1 MNGSSTTRFAAWI
14 PSRFHPDNFT
24 LFLIALSALGVAL
37 VLAREAVWGVTL
49 DADSFRYIVGA
60 QNLLA
65 EGCYCTVNGEPYF
78 TAPPLYPL
86 LLAAASLGV
95 FDPLDV
101 AGPLNAAIFGLTIF
115 VLGHWLRQRLHSRFP
130 AVWACFVL
138 ALSLPLVERASWAIS
153 DPAFIL
159 LTTLALIQ
167 TDRFLGEGRTSS
179 LVFAALF
186 TALAWQTRYI
196 GVAAPMLIGLLLLFR
211 PDAPL
216 LLRARHIAVFSAI
229 AAAPMGLWML
239 RTYLFTG
246 KLSTNQSPV
255 DYPLS
260 QALGDTVSGLR
271 TMAGFDLSLF
281 RLPSLEFLPAG
292 AVAFALAALA
302 AALIL
307 AVRGSIQDR
316 RNGQTRF
323 SWRPAVIFG
332 GFAPVYL
339 PLLVWASVQGY
350 THYGI
355 SPRYVA
361 PLYIPLLT
369 AAAFALDRFLLHERE
384 RQLLGS
390 VGSGPILGRWSGS
403 LPAIMVMAVLS
414 LWPAGQ
420 VVTHAYEISR
430 ANAPGA
436 IGGFGRQPWAG
447 SSETMRY
454 IRENPL
460 SGRVYSNIVPQIYF
474 YNEGTAIYGFM
485 PRNRPGGYLIAKTNL
500 TAAAPLETR
509 LESATGIPFAFGPPG
524 TALLEAWLD
533 TAPDGTWVV
542 WFNNWLHNDYFDYG
556 VPHMRGTPGL
566 EPVASLSDGVIF
578 KVNRDYLPLS
588 NPYLSAYESI
598 VSGDAGEPQYR
609 SAFDI
614 YLDGTAL
621 TYVRRPCVT
630 QDMEAG
636 FFLHLIPSDMTDLPS
651 ERVRYGFDNLDFG
664 FADYGVVMEET
675 CLAVVTLP
683 GYDIDRIRTGQYV
696 PGEGRTWEAVI
707 GGGGP

>member
-37 VLAREAVWGVTL
+37 VLAREAVWGVML
-49 DADSFRYIVGA
+49 QGDSVRYIAGA
-60 QNLLA
+60 QKLLA
-65 EGCYCTVNGEPYF
+65 EGCYCTIGGTPYF
-78 TAPPLYPL
+78 SVPPFYSLV
-86 LLAAASLGV
+86 LAAASLGV

-101 AGPLNAAIFGLTIF
+101 AGPLNAAIFGVTIF

-130 AVWACFVL
+130 AVWACFAL
-138 ALSLPLVERASWAIS
+138 ALSLPLVNVASWAMS
-153 DPAFIL
+153 DPAFML
-159 LTTLALIQ
+159 LTTLALIR
-167 TDRFLGEGRTSS
+167 TDRFLAEGRSSS

-196 GVAAPMLIGLLLLFR
+196 GVAVPMLIGLLLLFR
-211 PDAPL
+211 PGAPL
-216 LLRARHIAVFSAI
+216 LPRARHIAVFSVI

-246 KLSTNQSPV
+246 RLTVNYSPV

-260 QALGDTVSGLR
+260 QALNDTVSSLR
-271 TMAGFDLSLF
+271 TWVDFDLSLF

-302 AALIL
+302 AAVIL
-307 AVRGSIQDR
+307 AVRGSIRDR
-316 RNGQTRF
+316 RNDQRRF
-323 SWRPAVIFG
+323 SWRPAIIFG
-332 GFAPVYL
+332 GFALVYL
-339 PLLVWASVQGY
+339 SLLVWASVQGY
-350 THYGI
+350 THHGI
-355 SPRYVA
+355 YPKYVA

-384 RQLLGS
+384 RRLLDSGGS
-390 VGSGPILGRWSGS
+390 VPIVGRWSGS
-403 LPAIMVMAVLS
+403 LSAIVVMAVLS

-420 VVTHAYEISR
+420 VVPHAYEISR
-430 ANAPGA
+430 VNAPDATDGY
-436 IGGFGRQPWAG
+436 GRQPWAG

-460 SGRVYSNIVPQIYF
+460 SGRVYGNRVSLIYF
-474 YNEGTAIYGFM
+474 HNEGTAIYGYM
-485 PRNRPGGYLIAKTNL
+485 PRNRPGGYHVAKEVRSAT
-500 TAAAPLETR
+500 APLETW
-509 LESATGIPFAFGPPG
+509 LEPATGMPFAFGPPG

-533 TAPDGTWVV
+533 TAPDGAWIV
-542 WFNNWLHNDYFDYG
+542 WFNKWNSDYDYG
-556 VPHMRGTPGL
+556 TPHMRIIPGL
-566 EPVASLSDGVIF
+566 EPVANLSDGAVF
-578 KVNRDYLPLS
+578 KVNRDYLPRS

-598 VSGDAGEPQYR
+598 VSGVAGEPFVR

-621 TYVRRPCVT
+621 TYVKRPCVE
-630 QDMEAG
+630 QDMEAR
-636 FFLHLIPSDMTDLPS
+636 FFLHLVPSDMTDLPS

-664 FADYGVVMEET
+664 FGDYGAVMEET
-675 CLAVVTLP
+675 CLAMVTLP

-696 PGEGRTWEAVI
+696 PGEGRVWEAVI
-707 GGGGP
+707 DGGG

>member
-37 VLAREAVWGVTL
+37 VLAREVVWGVML
-49 DADSFRYIVGA
+49 NQDSFWYVSTAR
-60 QNLLA
+60 NLLA
-65 EGCYCTVNGEPYF
+65 EGCYCTINGEPYF
-78 TAPPLYPL
+78 TFPPIYSL

-101 AGPLNAAIFGLTIF
+101 AGPLNAAIFGLTVF

-130 AVWACFVL
+130 AVWACFAL
-138 ALSLPLVERASWAIS
+138 ALSLPLVERASWALS
-153 DPAFIL
+153 DSAFIL

-167 TDRFLGEGRTSS
+167 TDRFLAEGRNSS

-186 TALAWQTRYI
+186 TALAWQTRYV

-211 PDAPL
+211 PGAPL
-216 LLRARHIAVFSAI
+216 LPRARHIAVFSVI
-229 AAAPMGLWML
+229 AAAPMGLWTL
-239 RTYLFTG
+239 RTYSLTG
-246 KLSTNQSPV
+246 RLSTNQTPV

-260 QALGDTVSGLR
+260 QALSDTVSSLR
-271 TMAGFDLSLF
+271 TWVDFDLSLF

-302 AALIL
+302 AAVIL
-307 AVRGSIQDR
+307 AVRGSIRDQG
-316 RNGQTRF
+316 NGQTLF

-339 PLLVWASVQGY
+339 SLLIWTSVQGY
-350 THYGI
+350 THHGI
-355 SPRYVA
+355 FPRFVA
-361 PLYIPLLT
+361 PLYIPLL
-369 AAAFALDRFLLHERE
+369 AVAAFALDRFLLHERE
-384 RQLLGS
+384 RPLSGS
-390 VGSGPILGRWSGS
+390 VGSVPIVGRWSAGGGRS

-420 VVTHAYEISR
+420 VVPHAYEISR
-430 ANAPGA
+430 ANAPDAATGS
-436 IGGFGRQPWAG
+436 FWRQPWAG

-460 SGRVYSNIVPQIYF
+460 SGRIYSNGVILIYF
-474 YNEGTAIYGFM
+474 HNEGTAIYGFM
-485 PRNRPGGYLIAKTNL
+485 PRNRRGGYRITKKSLPG
-500 TAAAPLETR
+500 AAP
-509 LESATGIPFAFGPPG
+509 
-524 TALLEAWLD
+524 LEAWLD
-533 TAPDGTWVV
+533 TAPDGAWVV
-542 WFNNWLHNDYFDYG
+542 WFKKSNRRLYDYS
-556 VPHMRGTPGL
+556 VPHMRVTPGL
-566 EPVASLSDGVIF
+566 EPVADLSDGAVF
-578 KVNRDYLPLS
+578 KVNRDYLPRS

-621 TYVRRPCVT
+621 TYVKRPCVK
-630 QDMEAG
+630 QDMEAE
-636 FFLHLIPSDMTDLPS
+636 FFLHLVPSDMTDLPS
-651 ERVRYGFDNLDFG
+651 ERVRHGFDNLDFG
-664 FADYGVVMEET
+664 FADYGMVMEET

-696 PGEGRTWEAVI
+696 PGEGRIWEAVI
-707 GGGGP
+707 DGGLNRNP

>member
-1 MNGSSTTRFAAWI
+1 MNGSFETRFASWI

-37 VLAREAVWGVTL
+37 VLAREVVWGVIL
-49 DADSFRYIVGA
+49 DADSFRYIAGA
-60 QNLLA
+60 RNLLA
-65 EGCYCTVNGEPYF
+65 EGCHCAANGKPYF
-78 TAPPLYPL
+78 SVPPFYPL

-130 AVWACFVL
+130 AVWACFAL
-138 ALSLPLVERASWAIS
+138 ALSLPLVERASWAMS

-167 TDRFLGEGRTSS
+167 TDRFLAEGRTSS

-196 GVAAPMLIGLLLLFR
+196 GVAVPMLIGLLLLFR
-211 PDAPL
+211 PGAPL

-260 QALGDTVSGLR
+260 QALGDTVSSLR
-271 TMAGFDLSLF
+271 TWVDFNLSLF

-302 AALIL
+302 AAVIL

-316 RNGQTRF
+316 RNGQPRF

-384 RQLLGS
+384 RPLLGS
-390 VGSGPILGRWSGS
+390 VGSVPILGRWSGS

-420 VVTHAYEISR
+420 VAPHAYEISR
-430 ANAPGA
+430 ANAPDA
-436 IGGFGRQPWAG
+436 TGGYGRQPWAG
-447 SSETMRY
+447 SETLRY

-460 SGRVYSNIVPQIYF
+460 SGRVYSNIVAPIYF
-474 YNEGTAIYGFM
+474 HNEGTAIYVYM
-485 PRNRPGGYLIAKTNL
+485 PRNRPGGYRITKTNL
-500 TAAAPLETR
+500 TGAAP
-509 LESATGIPFAFGPPG
+509 
-524 TALLEAWLD
+524 LEAWLD
-533 TAPDGTWVV
+533 TAPDGAWVV
-542 WFNNWLHNDYFDYG
+542 WFNNWSGNRHYDYG
-556 VPHMRGTPGL
+556 VLHMRVTPGL
-566 EPVASLSDGVIF
+566 EPVADLSDGAVF
-578 KVNRDYLPLS
+578 KVNRDYLPRS

-609 SAFDI
+609 SAFDV
-614 YLDGTAL
+614 YLDGTTL
-621 TYVRRPCVT
+621 TYVKRPCVE
-630 QDMEAG
+630 QDMEAN
-636 FFLHLIPSDMTDLPS
+636 FFLHLVPSDMTDLPS

-664 FADYGVVMEET
+664 FGDYGVVMEET
-675 CLAVVTLP
+675 CLAMVTLP

-696 PGEGRTWEAVI
+696 SGEGRIWEAVI
-707 GGGGP
+707 DGGRL